1 MARESKRIHPYREP
15 VTPRPAATVLL
26 MRDVGADF
34 EILMTRRSPTASF
47 APGAFVFPG
56 GALDEA
62 DRGARAQG
70 LTRFRPTLGA
80 ELRAY
85 SIAAIREAFE
95 ELGILLAYGS
105 DGRLVTQDIVEQLDR
120 TDDRTFFDQM
130 ERHSL
135 TLAGDAVHW
144 YCHWVTDPDLPK
156 RFDVRFLVAR
166 IPEGQT
172 PIADEAEQ
180 FEPTWISPREA
191 LEGHEAG
198 RIPMIFPTIRTL
210 RRLAENRSVDEV
222 LAHCGDEAPL
232 FFSSPRGGYLDG
244 QVERFSEHEA
254 PYGELELV
262 CPDGRLLHHLD
273 WQHESAVPLTRN
285 VQRLTAPNPGVMTG
299 PGTNTYIVGDAEAG
313 YAVIDPGP
321 DDDRLHIQR
330 IAAIVGDKL
339 RYIICTHS
347 HPDHSPGA
355 APLKALAGGT
365 IMGRPTAESVRELW
379 PFDPE
384 HVLEDGDRIVV
395 GDSTLRVLHTPG
407 HQSNHICLL
416 LEEDRLLFTG
426 DHIMNGSTVVISP
439 PDGDMHAYIKA
450 LERLREEPVDYIL
463 PAHGYVLGSPVQ
475 AIDGLIRHRLGRER
489 KVIAGL
495 EKVGAGATIEKLLPV
510 VYDDV
515 STSLHPVAARS
526 LRAHLDKLVIDGR
539 ARVANEAW
547 TLVA

>member
-1 MARESKRIHPYREP
+1 MARESKRVHPYREP
-15 VTPRPAATVLL
+15 VSPRPAATVLL
-26 MRDVGADF
+26 MRDAGADF

-56 GALDEA
+56 GALDAA
-62 DRGARAQG
+62 DGAARAQS
-70 LTRFRPTLGA
+70 LARFRASQG
-80 ELRAY
+80 EQLRAF

-105 DGRLVTQDIVEQLDR
+105 DGRLVRQDTIERLDR
-120 TDDRTFFDQM
+120 DDEAFFDQI
-130 ERHSL
+130 EAESL
-135 TLAGDAVHW
+135 LLAGDSMHW

-166 IPEGQT
+166 VPDGQS
-172 PIADEAEQ
+172 PVADEAEQ

-191 LEGHEAG
+191 LDGHESG

-210 RRLAENRSVDEV
+210 RRLAEVRSVEEV
-222 LAHCGDEAPL
+222 FAQCGDDAPL
-232 FFSSPRGGYLDG
+232 FFSAPRGGLRKG
-244 QVERFSEHEA
+244 EIERFSEHES

-262 CPDGRLLHHLD
+262 CPDGQILHSLD
-273 WQHESAVPLTRN
+273 WQHELPVKLTRN
-285 VQRLTAPNPGVMTG
+285 IQRLTAPNPGVMTG
-299 PGTNTYIVGDAEAG
+299 PGTNTYIVGDANAG

-321 DDDRLHIQR
+321 DDPVHVER
-330 IAAIVGDKL
+330 IAKIVGDKL

-355 APLKALAGGT
+355 EPLKALAGGT

-384 HVLEDGDRIVV
+384 HVLEDGERIQV

-407 HQSNHICLL
+407 HQSNHVCLL

-439 PDGDMHAYIKA
+439 PDGDMHAYMKA

-463 PAHGYVLGSPVQ
+463 PAHGHVLGAPVE
-475 AIDGLIRHRLGRER
+475 AIDGLIAHRLGRER
-489 KVIAGL
+489 KVLAGL
-495 EKVGAGATIEKLLPV
+495 DKVGPGATIDKLLPV

-515 STSLHPVAARS
+515 PTALHPVAARS
-526 LRAHLDKLVIDGR
+526 LRAHLDKLVVDGR
-539 ARVANEAW
+539 ARIANEAW

>member
-1 MARESKRIHPYREP
+1 MARESKRLHPYREP
-15 VTPRPAATVLL
+15 VRPRPAATVLL
-26 MRDVGADF
+26 MRDAGADF
-34 EILMTRRSPTASF
+34 GILMTRRSPTASF

-62 DRGARAQG
+62 DRAPRAQA
-70 LTRFRPTLGA
+70 LARFRPTQGE
-80 ELRAY
+80 ELRAF

-95 ELGILLAYGS
+95 ELGILLAYDA
-105 DGRLVTQDIVEQLDR
+105 DGRLVGQDTIEKLDR
-120 TDDRTFFDQM
+120 DDDAFFDQI

-166 IPEGQT
+166 VPAGQS
-172 PIADEAEQ
+172 PVADEAEQ

-191 LEGHEAG
+191 LKGHEEG

-210 RRLAENRSVDEV
+210 RRLAESRSVEEV
-222 LAHCGDEAPL
+222 IAQCGDEAPL
-232 FFSSPRGGYLDG
+232 FSSSPRGGYRKG
-244 QVERFSEHEA
+244 EIERFSEHEA

-262 CPDGRLLHHLD
+262 CPDGQILHHLD
-273 WQHESAVPLTRN
+273 WQHEAPVPLTRN

-299 PGTNTYIVGDAEAG
+299 PGTNTYIVGDGQSG

-321 DDDRLHIQR
+321 DDPVHIER
-330 IAAIVGDKL
+330 IARIVGDGL

-355 APLKALAGGT
+355 DPLKALAGGT
-365 IMGRPTAESVRELW
+365 IMGRPTAESVRDIW
-379 PFDPE
+379 PFEPE
-384 HVLEDGDRIVV
+384 RVLEDGDRIEV

-407 HQSNHICLL
+407 HQSNHVCLL

-439 PDGDMHAYIKA
+439 PDGDMHAYIKS
-450 LERLREEPVDYIL
+450 LERLREEPFDYIL
-463 PAHGYVLGSPVQ
+463 PAHGYVLGSPVA
-475 AIDGLIRHRLGRER
+475 AIDHLIRHRLGRER
-489 KVIAGL
+489 KVVAGL
-495 EKVGAGATIEKLLPV
+495 ERLGPGATIERLLPV

-515 STSLHPVAARS
+515 PQSLHPVAARS

-539 ARVANEAW
+539 ARVANESW

>member
-1 MARESKRIHPYREP
+1 MARESKRLHPYREP
-15 VTPRPAATVLL
+15 VTPRPAATILL
-26 MRDVGADF
+26 LRDAGSEF
-34 EILMTRRSPTASF
+34 EVLMTRRSPNASF

-62 DRGARAQG
+62 DRAPRAHS
-70 LTRFRPTLGA
+70 LARFRPTQGND
-80 ELRAY
+80 LRAF

-95 ELGILLAYGS
+95 ELGILLAYGA
-105 DGRLVTQDIVEQLDR
+105 DGRLVRQDVIDGLDR
-120 TDDRTFFDQM
+120 DDAAFFDQL

-135 TLAGDAVHW
+135 LLAADAVHW

-166 IPEGQT
+166 VPDGQS

-210 RRLAENRSVDEV
+210 RRLAEKRSVDEV
-222 LAHCGDEAPL
+222 IAQCGDHAPL
-232 FFSSPRGGYLDG
+232 FFSSPRGGYRKG
-244 QVERFSEHEA
+244 RVERFSEHEP

-262 CPDGRLLHHLD
+262 CPDGQILHHLD
-273 WQHESAVPLTRN
+273 WQHEAPVPLTRN

-299 PGTNTYIVGDAEAG
+299 PGTNTYIVGEAESG

-321 DDDRLHIQR
+321 DDPVHIER
-330 IAAIVGDKL
+330 IARVVGDKL

-355 APLKALAGGT
+355 APLQAIAGGV

-384 HVLEDGDRIVV
+384 RVLEDGDRIEL

-407 HQSNHICLL
+407 HQSNHVCLL

-439 PDGDMHAYIKA
+439 PDGNMHAYIRS

-463 PAHGYVLGSPVQ
+463 PAHGHVLGAPVA
-475 AIDGLIRHRLGRER
+475 AIDQLIRHRLGRER

-495 EKVGAGATIEKLLPV
+495 ERIGPGATIERLLPV

-515 STSLHPVAARS
+515 PQSLHPVAARS

-539 ARVANEAW
+539 AEVANDAW
-547 TLVA
+547 TLLA